1 MSFNKDLNSYKT
13 TQKLKS
19 AFSFEH
25 KFFEKS
31 MHEMTISS
39 YMSFNKDLNS
49 YKTTQKLKSAFSFE
63 HNKP

>member
-1 MSFNKDLNSYKT
+1 
-13 TQKLKS
+13 
-19 AFSFEH
+19 
-25 KFFEKS
+25 

-49 YKTTQKLKSAFSFE
+49 YKTTQKLKSAFIECFE